1 MKEDSHINFER
12 AHLNTAVLRKNL
24 AMVGAFMFPL
34 PLSRSKVQGQI
45 IECTIYLYFFVE
57 ASFKLLKNLI
67 YVYLMCLTFY

>member
-34 PLSRSKVQGQI
+34 PLSQSKVQGQI
-45 IECTIYLYFFVE
+45 SECTIFF
-57 ASFKLLKNLI
+57 
-67 YVYLMCLTFY
+67 C